1 MHVFFA
7 AYFMASFQVSDF
19 PLILGHKMSLVYPLA
34 AVFRFAILQ
43 EGAPK
48 KICYHGF
55 IGTIIKYLRNQ
66 KLTQGRQWSIKISR
80 NLSRKKAPTFTR
92 LQTAVLYLDTC
103 TKAITTVV
111 FWRWISACASACP
124 ASHFTS
130 RTAWVPWRPLT
141 PTAIH

>member
-7 AYFMASFQVSDF
+7 AYFIASFQVSDF

-80 NLSRKKAPTFTR
+80 IFPGKKHLPLHVCK
-92 LQTAVLYLDTC
+92 LQFSTWILVPRQSLPLYFGAGLVHVRVRVL
-103 TKAITTVV
+103 
-111 FWRWISACASACP
+111 CP
-124 ASHFTS
+124 ASQVGLHGF
-130 RTAWVPWRPLT
+130 
-141 PTAIH
+141 HGDH